1 VIVNTSNVDYAII
14 NAGTPASFTLPSGT
28 NRYVLFMIGLGGDG
42 SSYYPNTVTIA
53 GTVATMIV
61 QTAPDLGQA
70 AAMWGANIP
79 DSVEAGASTITV
91 DGTGFQRCFIAVFT
105 GVSRDPVVDSDAFR
119 NGSSSSDGDTLT
131 VDCVGGGWV
140 HDIVF
145 VYTEAAKTAGAN
157 QTVIYNST
165 NSGVGVSYKSGL
177 AHGTTSMAWT
187 WTDARSAH
195 AVVSLRPYRPTGGV
209 VIF

>member
-1 VIVNTSNVDYAII
+1 VIVNTSNANFVI
-14 NAGTPASFTLPSGT
+14 TPNFTLPAGT
-28 NRYVLFMIGLGGDG
+28 NRYVLFMLADG
-42 SSYYPNTVTIA
+42 TDKYSYYPNTVTIA

-61 QTAPDLGQA
+61 QTEPGVSQA
-70 AAMWGANIP
+70 AAIWGANIP
-79 DSVEAGASTITV
+79 DSVEAGASTITI
-91 DGTGFQRCFIAVFT
+91 DGTSFQRCFIAVFT
-105 GVSRDPVVDSDAFR
+105 GVSRDPVVDAAAFKS
-119 NGSSSSDGDTLT
+119 NNSSSDGDTLT

-145 VYTEAAKTAGAN
+145 ASAAKTAGAN
-157 QTVIYNST
+157 QSVIYNT
-165 NSGVGVSYKSGL
+165 TGRPGVSYKSGL

-195 AVVSLRPYRPTGGV
+195 AVVSLRPYRSTGGV

>member
-1 VIVNTSNVDYAII
+1 MIVNTSNANFVI
-14 NAGTPASFTLPSGT
+14 TPNFTLPVGT
-28 NRYVLFMIGLGGDG
+28 NRYVLFMLADG
-42 SSYYPNTVTIA
+42 TDSYSYYPDIVTIA

-61 QTAPDLGQA
+61 QTEPGASQA
-70 AAMWGANIP
+70 AAIWGANIP

-91 DGTGFQRCFIAVFT
+91 DGTSFQRCFIAVFA
-105 GVSRDPVVDSDAFR
+105 GVSRDPVVDAAAFKS
-119 NGSSSSDGDTLT
+119 NNSSSDGDTLT

-145 VYTEAAKTAGAN
+145 ANTAKTAGAN
-157 QTVIYNST
+157 QSVIYNVT
-165 NSGVGVSYKSGL
+165 GRPGVSYKSGL

>member
-1 VIVNTSNVDYAII
+1 VIVNTSNANFVI
-14 NAGTPASFTLPSGT
+14 TPNFTLPVGT
-28 NRYVLFMIGLGGDG
+28 NRYVLFMLAGRTD
-42 SSYYPNTVTIA
+42 SYSYYPNIVTIA

-61 QTAPDLGQA
+61 QTEPGASQA
-70 AAMWGANIP
+70 AAIWGANIP
-79 DSVEAGASTITV
+79 DSTAAGDYTISV
-91 DGTGFQRCFIAVFT
+91 DGTSFQRKFIAVFT
-105 GVSRDPVVDSDAFR
+105 GVSRDPVVDAAAFKSNDA
-119 NGSSSSDGDTLT
+119 SSDGDTLT

-145 VYTEAAKTAGAN
+145 ADAAKTAGAN
-157 QTVIYNST
+157 QSVIYNVT
-165 NSGVGVSYKSGL
+165 GRPGVSYKSGL

-187 WTDARSAH
+187 WTDSSFAH

>member
-1 VIVNTSNVDYAII
+1 MIVNTSNANFVIKP
-14 NAGTPASFTLPSGT
+14 TFTLPVGT
-28 NRYVLFMIGLGGDG
+28 NRYVLFMLADG
-42 SSYYPNTVTIA
+42 TSSYSYYPDIVTIA

-61 QTAPDLGQA
+61 QTGAGPSQA

-79 DSVEAGASTITV
+79 DSTAAGDYTISV
-91 DGTGFQRCFIAVFT
+91 DGTNFQRKFIAVFT
-105 GVSRDPVVDSDAFR
+105 GVSRDPVVDAAAFKS
-119 NGSSSSDGDTLT
+119 NNSSRDGDTLT

-145 VYTEAAKTAGAN
+145 ANTAKTAGAN
-157 QTVIYNST
+157 QSVIYNT
-165 NSGVGVSYKSGL
+165 TGRPGVSYKSGL

-187 WTDARSAH
+187 WTDSRFAH

>member
-1 VIVNTSNVDYAII
+1 VIVNTSNVNYVT
-14 NAGTPASFTLPSGT
+14 TPTFNLPVGT
-28 NRYVLFMIGLGGDG
+28 NRYVLFMLADG
-42 SSYYPNTVTIA
+42 TDSYSSYPNIVTIA

-61 QTAPDLGQA
+61 QTEPSPTQA

-79 DSVEAGASTITV
+79 DSTAAGNYTITF
-91 DGTGFQRCFIAVFT
+91 DGTTFQRKFIAVFT
-105 GVSRDPVVDSDAFR
+105 GVSRDPIVDAVAFK
-119 NGSSSSDGDTLT
+119 SSVSSSDGDTLA

-145 VYTEAAKTAGAN
+145 ADAAKTAGAN
-157 QTVIYNST
+157 QSVIYNTT

-187 WTDARSAH
+187 WTDSRFAH

>member
-1 VIVNTSNVDYAII
+1 MIVNTSNVNYVM
-14 NAGTPASFTLPSGT
+14 TPTFTLPVGN
-28 NRYVLFMIGLGGDG
+28 NRYVLFMIAAPAD
-42 SSYYPNTVTIA
+42 SYSYFPNIVTIA

-61 QTAPDLGQA
+61 QTEPGASQA
-70 AAMWGANIP
+70 AAIWGANIP

-91 DGTGFQRCFIAVFT
+91 DGTSFQRCFIAVFT
-105 GVSRDPVVDSDAFR
+105 GVSRDPVVDAAAFKSNDA
-119 NGSSSSDGDTLT
+119 SSDGDTLT

-145 VYTEAAKTAGAN
+145 ADAAKTAGAN
-157 QTVIYNST
+157 QSVIYNT
-165 NSGVGVSYKSGL
+165 TGRPGVSYKSGL

-187 WTDARSAH
+187 WTDSRSAH

>member
-70 AAMWGANIP
+70 AAMWGAHIP

-105 GVSRDPVVDSDAFR
+105 GISKSPVVDSGAYQNSNSD
-119 NGSSSSDGDTLT
+119 SDGDTLT

-145 VYTEAAKTAGAN
+145 ATAAKTAGAGQN
-157 QTVIYNST
+157 VIYNT
-165 NSGVGVSYKSGL
+165 TGRAGISYKNGL
-177 AHGTTSMAWT
+177 AHGTATMAWT
-187 WTDARSAH
+187 WTDSRSAH
-195 AVVSLRPYRPTGGV
+195 AVVSLRPYRPTGGA

>member
-1 VIVNTSNVDYAII
+1 MIVNTSNANFVI
-14 NAGTPASFTLPSGT
+14 TPNFTLPVGT
-28 NRYVLFMIGLGGDG
+28 NRYVLFMLADG
-42 SSYYPNTVTIA
+42 TDSYSYYPNIVTIA

-61 QTAPDLGQA
+61 QTEPGASQA
-70 AAMWGANIP
+70 AAIWGANIP
-79 DSVEAGASTITV
+79 DSTAAGDYTISV
-91 DGTGFQRCFIAVFT
+91 DGTSFQRKFIAVFT
-105 GVSRDPVVDSDAFR
+105 GVSRDPVVDAAAFKS
-119 NGSSSSDGDTLT
+119 NNSSSDGDTLT

-145 VYTEAAKTAGAN
+145 ADAAKTAGAN
-157 QTVIYNST
+157 QSVIYNVT
-165 NSGVGVSYKSGL
+165 GRPGVSYKSGL

-187 WTDARSAH
+187 WTDSSFAH

>member
-1 VIVNTSNVDYAII
+1 MIVNTSNGNYLTSPSV
-14 NAGTPASFTLPSGT
+14 TLPAGN
-28 NRYVLFMIGLGGDG
+28 NRYVLFMIADATD
-42 SSYYPNTVTIA
+42 SYAYYPNTVTIA

-61 QTAPDLGQA
+61 QTAPGAGQA

-79 DSVEAGASTITV
+79 DSVEAGVSAITT
-91 DGTGFQRCFIAVFT
+91 DGTSFQRKFIAVFT
-105 GVSRDPVVDSDAFR
+105 GVSRDPIVDSDAYR
-119 NGSSSSDGDTLT
+119 NGNSDSDGDILT

-145 VYTEAAKTAGAN
+145 TEAEKTAGAN
-157 QTVIYNST
+157 QAVIYNT
-165 NSGVGVSYKSGL
+165 TGRAGVSYKSGL

-195 AVVSLRPYRPTGGV
+195 AVVSLRPYRPTGGA

>member
-1 VIVNTSNVDYAII
+1 MIVNTSNV
-14 NAGTPASFTLPSGT
+14 NFVNTPTFNLPVGT
-28 NRYVLFMIGLGGDG
+28 NRYVLFMLASADF
-42 SSYYPNTVTIA
+42 PNIVTIA

-61 QTAPDLGQA
+61 QIGASLDEA

-79 DSVEAGASTITV
+79 DSTAAGNYTITF
-91 DGTGFQRCFIAVFT
+91 DGTCSVRKFIAVFT
-105 GVSRDPVVDSDAFR
+105 GVSRDPVVDSAAFR
-119 NGSSSSDGDTLT
+119 NGSSNSDSNTLT

-145 VYTEAAKTAGAN
+145 ADAAKTAGAN
-157 QTVIYNST
+157 QSVIYNST
-165 NSGVGVSYKSGL
+165 DSGVGVSYKSGL

>member
-1 VIVNTSNVDYAII
+1 MIVNTSNVNYVI
-14 NAGTPASFTLPSGT
+14 TPTFTLPAGN
-28 NRYVLFMIGLGGDG
+28 NRYVLFMLADG
-42 SSYYPNTVTIA
+42 TDSYSYYPNIVTIA

-61 QTAPDLGQA
+61 QTEPGPSQA
-70 AAMWGANIP
+70 AAIWGANIP
-79 DSVEAGASTITV
+79 DSTAAGDYTISV
-91 DGTGFQRCFIAVFT
+91 DGTSFQRKFIAVFT
-105 GVSRDPVVDSDAFR
+105 GVSRDPVVDSAAFKS
-119 NGSSSSDGDTLT
+119 NDSSRDGDTLT

-145 VYTEAAKTAGAN
+145 ASAAKTAGAN
-157 QTVIYNST
+157 QSVIYNT
-165 NSGVGVSYKSGL
+165 TGRPGVSYKSGL

-209 VIF
+209 IIF

>member
-1 VIVNTSNVDYAII
+1 MIVNTSNANFVI
-14 NAGTPASFTLPSGT
+14 TPNFTLPVGT
-28 NRYVLFMIGLGGDG
+28 NRYVLFMLADG
-42 SSYYPNTVTIA
+42 TDSYSYYPNIVTIA

-61 QTAPDLGQA
+61 QTEPGASQA
-70 AAMWGANIP
+70 AAIWGANIP

-91 DGTGFQRCFIAVFT
+91 DGTSFNRKFIAVFT
-105 GVSRDPVVDSDAFR
+105 GVSRDPIVDAAAFKS
-119 NGSSSSDGDTLT
+119 NVSNSDGDTLT

-145 VYTEAAKTAGAN
+145 AGADTMTAGAN
-157 QTVIYNST
+157 QSVIYNASWNGT
-165 NSGVGVSYKSGL
+165 GVSNKSGL

-195 AVVSLRPYRPTGGV
+195 AVVSLRPYRPTGGA

>member
-1 VIVNTSNVDYAII
+1 MIVNTSNV
-14 NAGTPASFTLPSGT
+14 NFVNTPTFNLPVGT
-28 NRYVLFMIGLGGDG
+28 NRYVLFMLADG
-42 SSYYPNTVTIA
+42 TDSYAYYPNIVTIA

-61 QTAPDLGQA
+61 QTEPGPSQA
-70 AAMWGANIP
+70 AAIWGANIP
-79 DSVEAGASTITV
+79 DSTAAGDYTISV
-91 DGTGFQRCFIAVFT
+91 DGTNFQHKFIAVFT
-105 GVSRDPVVDSDAFR
+105 GVSRDPVVDAAAFKS
-119 NGSSSSDGDTLT
+119 NVSSSDGDTLA

-145 VYTEAAKTAGAN
+145 ANTAKTAGAN
-157 QTVIYNST
+157 QSVIYNVT
-165 NSGVGVSYKSGL
+165 GRPGVSYKSGL

-209 VIF
+209 IIF

>member
-1 VIVNTSNVDYAII
+1 VIVNTSNVNYVI
-14 NAGTPASFTLPSGT
+14 TPTFSLPVGT
-28 NRYVLFMIGLGGDG
+28 NRYVLFMLAGVSDG
-42 SSYYPNTVTIA
+42 FDYSPGIVTIA

-61 QTAPDLGQA
+61 QTEPGATQA
-70 AAMWGANIP
+70 AAIWGANIP
-79 DSVEAGASTITV
+79 EGTAAGDYTITV
-91 DGTGFQRCFIAVFT
+91 DGFSFERCFIAVFT
-105 GVSRDPVVDSDAFR
+105 GVSRDPVVDAAAFKSNDASR
-119 NGSSSSDGDTLT
+119 DGDTLT

-145 VYTEAAKTAGAN
+145 ADAAKTAGAN
-157 QTVIYNST
+157 QSVIYNVT
-165 NSGVGVSYKSGL
+165 GRPGVSYKGGL

-187 WTDARSAH
+187 WINSRSAH

>member
-1 VIVNTSNVDYAII
+1 MIVNTSNVDYAII

-105 GVSRDPVVDSDAFR
+105 GISKSPVVDSGAFR
-119 NGSSSSDGDTLT
+119 NGNSDSDGDTLT

-145 VYTEAAKTAGAN
+145 TEAAKTAGAN
-157 QTVIYNST
+157 QAVIYNT
-165 NSGVGVSYKSGL
+165 TDRPGVSYKSGL

-195 AVVSLRPYRPTGGV
+195 AVVSLRPYRPTGGA

>member
-1 VIVNTSNVDYAII
+1 MIVNTSNVDYAII

-42 SSYYPNTVTIA
+42 SSYYPNIVTIA

-70 AAMWGANIP
+70 AAIWGAHIP

-105 GVSRDPVVDSDAFR
+105 GISKSPVVDSSAYQNSNSD
-119 NGSSSSDGDTLT
+119 SDGDTLT

-145 VYTEAAKTAGAN
+145 ATAAKTAGAYQN
-157 QTVIYNST
+157 VIYNT
-165 NSGVGVSYKSGL
+165 TGRAGVSYKSGL
-177 AHGTTSMAWT
+177 AHGTSTMAWT
-187 WTDARSAH
+187 WTDSRSAH

>member
-1 VIVNTSNVDYAII
+1 VIVNTSNV
-14 NAGTPASFTLPSGT
+14 NFVTTPTFTLPVGT
-28 NRYVLFMIGLGGDG
+28 NRYVLFMLADTAGP
-42 SSYYPNTVTIA
+42 SSYYPNIVTIA

-61 QTAPDLGQA
+61 QTEPGTSQA
-70 AAMWGANIP
+70 AAIWGANIP
-79 DSVEAGASTITV
+79 DSTASGDYTISV
-91 DGTGFQRCFIAVFT
+91 DGTSFPRKFIAVFT
-105 GVSRDPVVDSDAFR
+105 GVSRDPVVDSAAFKS
-119 NGSSSSDGDTLT
+119 NNSDSDGDTLT

-145 VYTEAAKTAGAN
+145 ASAAKTAGAN
-157 QTVIYNST
+157 QAVIYNT
-165 NSGVGVSYKSGL
+165 TGRAGVSYKSGL

-195 AVVSLRPYRPTGGV
+195 VVVSLRPYRPTGGV